1 MKTNKQPDRVSMSG
15 ETLDRAE
22 AAAQVL
28 AEGERL
34 LSFLR
39 NNSGT
44 VSGAAAD
51 ERNVAFAALARKV
64 AAAAGGLPELKVP
77 VLELISTSK
86 QRVLNGVSL
95 LLVAAALEKLRV
107 ACNAVRG
114 EKKAPEDEILLTT
127 SASKVKTWDVVAKD
141 PAMSPR
147 KGSAGGSVS
156 PRPSAH
162 DSSPGVSP
170 RPLGAASTSPRMQKQ
185 SVPAISA
192 PPPEK
197 LAPSRGHARISQA
210 ALESGRVQVVAR
222 DAPASGL
229 DLQDVEKLF
238 GEDVSFESMMAKS
251 PRKKSE

>member
-1 MKTNKQPDRVSMSG
+1 MSD

-64 AAAAGGLPELKVP
+64 AAAAGGLPELKAP

-86 QRVLNGVSL
+86 QRVLNGVL
-95 LLVAAALEKLRV
+95 LSLVATALEKLRV
-107 ACNAVRG
+107 ACNAVHG
-114 EKKAPEDEILLTT
+114 EKKAPVATTEDEVLTT

-185 SVPAISA
+185 TPPAISV

-210 ALESGRVQVVAR
+210 AIDSGRVQVVAR
-222 DAPASGL
+222 DAPPSGL
-229 DLQDVEKLF
+229 DLHDVEKLF
-238 GEDVSFESMMAKS
+238 GEEVSFDSMMAKS